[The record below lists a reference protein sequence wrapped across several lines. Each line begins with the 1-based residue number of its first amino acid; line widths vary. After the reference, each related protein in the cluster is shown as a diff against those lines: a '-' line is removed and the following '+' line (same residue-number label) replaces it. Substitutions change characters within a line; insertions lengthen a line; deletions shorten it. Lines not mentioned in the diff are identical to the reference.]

1 MSNSIMELPLS
12 QILPAHSMLR
22 PVREDS
28 LEFLELVDS
37 VRDRGV
43 LQSVLVREHPTRQ
56 GYYEV
61 IDGMWRFSAAKHLT
75 KATLPCI
82 LVVEPLSEEDFLA
95 LQVQC
100 NAVTYETRPVEFAEQ
115 MSRMVQLREEA
126 GINTTLAEL
135 GRIVG
140 KSTAWVSTRL
150 KLLNLCDEAKTLV
163 REGKLG
169 LGKAVALARIR
180 LPMYQREF
188 LAKATNMKTRDFE
201 LEVGRFIAQKR
212 DEKIGDRRRERD
224 QITLRPRL
232 QSMDSL
238 LIELDRLDN
247 VSQIIIQNNLT
258 TALEGAK
265 IALEWVLNLHDD
277 GRESQVREIRHKLS
291 NADRREIIGRQRY
304 EELKELQELS
314 RTH

>member
-1 MSNSIMELPLS
+1 MSNSITELPLS

-37 VRDRGV
+37 IRDRGV
-43 LQSVLVREHPTRQ
+43 LNSVLVREHPTRQ

-75 KATLPCI
+75 IPTLPCI
-82 LVVEPLSEEDFLA
+82 LVVEALSEEDFLA

-100 NAVTYETRPVEFAEQ
+100 NAVTYETRPIEFAEQ
-115 MSRMVQLREEA
+115 MSRMVQLRDEA
-126 GINTTLAEL
+126 GITTTLAEL

-150 KLLNLCDEAKTLV
+150 KLLDLCDEAKDQV
-163 REGKLG
+163 RSGKLG

-180 LPMYQREF
+180 LKMYQKEF
-188 LAKATNMKTRDFE
+188 LAKATDMKTRDFE

-247 VSQIIIQNNLT
+247 VSQIIIQKNLT

-265 IALEWVLNLHDD
+265 IALEWVLNLHED
-277 GRESQVREIRHKLS
+277 GRDAQVREIRHKLS
-291 NADRREIIGRQRY
+291 NAQRQEIIGRQRY
-304 EELKELQELS
+304 EELKELRELS
-314 RTH
+314 ETH

>member
-1 MSNSIMELPLS
+1 
-12 QILPAHSMLR
+12 
-22 PVREDS
+22 
-28 LEFLELVDS
+28 
-37 VRDRGV
+37 
-43 LQSVLVREHPTRQ
+43 
-56 GYYEV
+56 
-61 IDGMWRFSAAKHLT
+61 MWRFSAARELT

-82 LVVEPLSEEDFLA
+82 LIVEDLTEEEFLA

-100 NAVTYETRPVEFAEQ
+100 NAVSFETRPIEFAEQ
-115 MSRMVQLREEA
+115 MQRMIQLRDEA
-126 GINTTLAEL
+126 GISTTLAEL

-169 LGKAVALARIR
+169 LGKAVALSRIR
-180 LPMYQREF
+180 LMKYQREF
-188 LAKATNMKTRDFE
+188 LARGTDMKTRDFE

-247 VSQIIIQNNLT
+247 VSQIIIQRNLT

-265 IALEWVLNLHDD
+265 IALEWVLNLHEG
-277 GRESQVREIRHKLS
+277 GREAQVREIRHKLS
-291 NADRREIIGRQRY
+291 NTQRQEIIGRQRY
-304 EELKELQELS
+304 EELKELRELS
-314 RTH
+314 QTH